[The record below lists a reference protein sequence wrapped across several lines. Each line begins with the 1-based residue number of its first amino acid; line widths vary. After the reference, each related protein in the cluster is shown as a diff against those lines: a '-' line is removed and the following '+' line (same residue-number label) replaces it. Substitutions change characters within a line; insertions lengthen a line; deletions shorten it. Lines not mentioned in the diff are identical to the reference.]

1 MSDEGDEPDFD
12 SVFGECYW
20 ILCGQFG
27 SSRAERLK
35 FAIIAIGVGTA
46 ILTLTAATTAILV
59 SLENWPVALF
69 LLTLGAGVLI
79 FSWFVGLNRF
89 DELILSDG

>member
-1 MSDEGDEPDFD
+1 MSGERDKPDFD

-27 SSRAERLK
+27 SSKAERLK
-35 FAIIAIGVGTA
+35 FAIIAIGVGTG
-46 ILTLTAATTAILV
+46 IITLTAATTAVLV
-59 SLENWPVALF
+59 SPDNWPIALF
-69 LLTLGAGVLI
+69 LLVLGAGVLI

-89 DELILSDG
+89 DELILSDT